1 MKLNSKKIDELLDEY
16 DEHSAIQ
23 PKELC
28 DECKEI
34 GFCKSRNQKGYE
46 IWLKKNKEKKPAGE
60 NTQAGASG
68 VTPATKKIRLCV
80 SLGDRLQSFFVDI
93 DLCVAL

>member
-1 MKLNSKKIDELLDEY
+1 MKLNSEKIGELLYEY

-46 IWLKKNKEKKPAGE
+46 MEIFNSQLILLFNMRCLIKRRQSIKLWKHLVFIA
-60 NTQAGASG
+60 NTN
-68 VTPATKKIRLCV
+68 
-80 SLGDRLQSFFVDI
+80 
-93 DLCVAL
+93 